1 MGRNISAL
9 KIQSF
14 QYELKKR
21 DQEFAAAIEFS

>member
-1 MGRNISAL
+1 MGLNISAL

-21 DQEFAAAIEFS
+21 DQESAAAIEFS